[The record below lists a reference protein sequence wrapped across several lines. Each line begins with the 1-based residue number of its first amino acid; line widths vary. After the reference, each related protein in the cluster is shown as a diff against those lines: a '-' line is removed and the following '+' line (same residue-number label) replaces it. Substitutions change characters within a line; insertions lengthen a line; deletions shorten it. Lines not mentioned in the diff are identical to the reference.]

1 MDSTTNN
8 TTQAQNKGGR
18 EIDVRDAIGYLL
30 SKIWIIALVVLCCV
44 IVMFLYTKLMITP
57 VYTSTSTNIINNKN
71 SISSDNEDKMSTTD
85 LSISIQLT
93 KMSEQI
99 FAGDKFSE
107 RVANKLNS
115 NDSYILAAL
124 EGNSE
129 GYTYQTFEEFLLAE
143 FNATEIGARTIQS
156 CISVTADIDACA
168 VTLSFTTPNKY
179 LSAAIS
185 YAANDSMQ
193 EHLNTIIKAESVF
206 TGVVEEG
213 KVASAPS
220 NIHPIR
226 NMVVGAVV
234 GFVVVCAILLAI
246 YIFDDKIKVPDD
258 VEKYL
263 KISVLGEIPEIE
275 EEMWGD

>member
-44 IVMFLYTKLMITP
+44 IVMFLYTKLMVTP

-124 EGNSE
+124 DGNSE
-129 GYTYQTFEEFLLAE
+129 GYAYQTFEEFLLAE

-275 EEMWGD
+275 EEM

>member
-71 SISSDNEDKMSTTD
+71 SISSDSEDKMSTTD

-124 EGNSE
+124 DGNSE
-129 GYTYQTFEEFLLAE
+129 GYAYQTFEEFLLAE

-275 EEMWGD
+275 EEM

>member
-1 MDSTTNN
+1 
-8 TTQAQNKGGR
+8 
-18 EIDVRDAIGYLL
+18 
-30 SKIWIIALVVLCCV
+30 
-44 IVMFLYTKLMITP
+44 MITP
-57 VYTSTSTNIINNKN
+57 VYTTTSTNIINNKN
-71 SISSDNEDKMSTTD
+71 DPDKYENQTITSD
-85 LSISIQLT
+85 LSVAIQLT

-107 RVANKLNS
+107 LVASKLNS
-115 NDSYILAAL
+115 DDSYILAAL
-124 EGNSE
+124 EKNTE
-129 GYTYQTFEEFLLAE
+129 GYAYKTFEEFLIAE
-143 FNATEIGARTIQS
+143 FNATEINARTIQS

-185 YAANDSMQ
+185 FAANDSMQ

-213 KVASAPS
+213 KVSSGPS

-226 NMVVGAVV
+226 NMLIGAVI

-275 EEMWGD
+275 EEV